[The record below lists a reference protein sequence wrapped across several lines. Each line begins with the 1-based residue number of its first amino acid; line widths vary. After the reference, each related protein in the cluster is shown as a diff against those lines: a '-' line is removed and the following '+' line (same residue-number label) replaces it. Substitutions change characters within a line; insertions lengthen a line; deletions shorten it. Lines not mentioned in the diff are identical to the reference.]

1 MSSPK
6 CELWR
11 KGGSLLRDAFEDE
24 EENGWTWPNKK
35 SNILNKK
42 FRNRSRVIADGM
54 KEIEINWEKEEVYE
68 QPLMPSEVFLCAVAK
83 TV

>member
-1 MSSPK
+1 MMSSPK
-6 CELWR
+6 WELWR

-54 KEIEINWEKEEVYE
+54 KENRDKLGEWKGLWIALDAFWSVS
-68 QPLMPSEVFLCAVAK
+68 MCSG
-83 TV
+83 